1 MAICVHDQ
9 LMIIV
14 IKMIIKGISVIAWHY
29 ESRNIQR
36 WSLRQNRVLRI
47 GALTI
52 YCLVI
57 PLREDVFRQNQKG
70 SKKEDAEGCH
80 IDTVVVPWFI
90 LLGNTKLQHKK
101 LNVTGFF
108 LFVDL
113 EHVIFAVF
121 PCIQYIDT
129 SHKRILVALDK
140 TLVW

>member
-1 MAICVHDQ
+1 MYLKTRNIFLRIKKNVAVCVQ

-14 IKMIIKGISVIAWHY
+14 SKIITIGINKSVIAWYY

-57 PLREDVFRQNQKG
+57 PLREDGFRQNQKG

-80 IDTVVVPWFI
+80 IDTVVVP
-90 LLGNTKLQHKK
+90 
-101 LNVTGFF
+101 
-108 LFVDL
+108 
-113 EHVIFAVF
+113 
-121 PCIQYIDT
+121 
-129 SHKRILVALDK
+129 
-140 TLVW
+140 